1 MKAVG
6 DKISVKS
13 ISEIRN
19 EGFID
24 HEERDIIFIKEPCKW
39 MLNGCEPY
47 LGKEAVKIEEVD
59 RDDAKIPY
67 RITGGFWIPE
77 FMVKDYVEPERTETV
92 VPTVTTA
99 EGDQVKY
106 GKIFKFMIKLEKKVK
121 NTTVIK
127 QTNINRIS
135 CLPEDVL
142 GYIQAILQIEYPE
155 YEIVTTNIAE
165 HVFNFVSSK
174 ID

>member
-19 EGFID
+19 ECFID
-24 HEERDIIFIKEPCKW
+24 HEEREIIFIKEPCKW
-39 MLNGCEPY
+39 MLNGREPY

-59 RDDAKIPY
+59 SSDPKIPY
-67 RITGGFWIPE
+67 CITGGFWIPE
-77 FMVKDYVEPERTETV
+77 FMVKDYVEPERTETTA
-92 VPTVTTA
+92 PTVVAA
-99 EGDQVKY
+99 EGAPVKY

-135 CLPEDVL
+135 FLPEDVL
-142 GYIQAILQIEYPE
+142 NYIQEILQIEYPE
-155 YEIVTTNIAE
+155 YETATGNIAE
-165 HVFNFVSSK
+165 HIFNFISSK

>member
-1 MKAVG
+1 MNNILLT
-6 DKISVKS
+6 D
-13 ISEIRN
+13 
-19 EGFID
+19 D
-24 HEERDIIFIKEPCKW
+24 CIKNIYGYVFK
-39 MLNGCEPY
+39 
-47 LGKEAVKIEEVD
+47 
-59 RDDAKIPY
+59 
-67 RITGGFWIPE
+67 

-92 VPTVTTA
+92 APTVTAA
-99 EGDQVKY
+99 EGAQVKY

-142 GYIQAILQIEYPE
+142 NYIQEILQIEYPE

-165 HVFNFVSSK
+165 HIFNFVSSK
-174 ID
+174 VD